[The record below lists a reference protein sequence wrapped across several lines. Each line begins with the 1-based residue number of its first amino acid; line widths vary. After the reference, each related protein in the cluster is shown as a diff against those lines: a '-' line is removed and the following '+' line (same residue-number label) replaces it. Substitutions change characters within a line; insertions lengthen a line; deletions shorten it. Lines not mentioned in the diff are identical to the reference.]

1 MYFLAGAIRSHS
13 FQQFTL
19 LVVSLMFAGGIF
31 SPLAE
36 GIGFLGV
43 AERLAAYAYVTWQ
56 AVLAI
61 QLIYLCS

>member
-1 MYFLAGAIRSHS
+1 
-13 FQQFTL
+13 
-19 LVVSLMFAGGIF
+19 MFAGGIF